1 MKHLVVGLALAVLWP
16 VTGAVAQTSTSPPPT
31 TQAALSTPLAPAA
44 ALPLA
49 LATEAAQTALTTC
62 AINGYR
68 VTVVVVDA
76 AGAPRLVLAGDGAPG
91 RTVEIGQRKAFTA
104 AALNRPGTEIAEQ
117 VRTDEALARR
127 IAVDT
132 RMISWAGARPV
143 RRADGTLVGA
153 LGVSGA
159 PGGDKDDACAAA
171 GISRIQDRIG

>member
-1 MKHLVVGLALAVLWP
+1 MNRLAAMIALTVLASAGP
-16 VTGAVAQTSTSPPPT
+16 ADAQPSTPSPSA
-31 TQAALSTPLAPAA
+31 QAALPTPPAQAA

-49 LATEAAQTALTTC
+49 LATEAAQTAITTC
-62 AINGYR
+62 AMNGYR

-104 AALNRPGTEIAEQ
+104 ATLNRPGTEIVEQ
-117 VRTDEALARR
+117 VRTDESLARR
-127 IAVDT
+127 IAADT
-132 RMISWAGARPV
+132 RMIPWAGARPV
-143 RRADGTLVGA
+143 RRADGTLIGA

>member
-1 MKHLVVGLALAVLWP
+1 MRHLIAALALAVLAP
-16 VTGAVAQTSTSPPPT
+16 ASLAAAQTPAAPAATAAPTPPP
-31 TQAALSTPLAPAA
+31 AAA

-49 LATEAAQTALTTC
+49 LATEAAQTAISAC
-62 AINGYR
+62 AASSYR
-68 VTVVVVDA
+68 VSVVVVDA
-76 AGAPRLVLAGDGAPG
+76 AGAPRLVLAGDGAAG

-104 AALNRPGTEIAEQ
+104 VTLNRPGTEIVEQ

-132 RMISWAGARPV
+132 RMIPWAGARPIH
-143 RRADGTLVGA
+143 RADGTLVGA